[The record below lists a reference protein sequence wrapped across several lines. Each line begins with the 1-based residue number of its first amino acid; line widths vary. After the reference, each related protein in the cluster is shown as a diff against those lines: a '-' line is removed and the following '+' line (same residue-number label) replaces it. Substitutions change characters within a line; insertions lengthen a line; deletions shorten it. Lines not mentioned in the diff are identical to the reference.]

1 MEKDLPTKQNDSV
14 LDNLTDIFGSLSDVE
29 TGKLLNY
36 EIVKEIP
43 IISNVISI
51 CKAVNGIRER
61 SYIKKLEQFIQAVN
75 NGIATNKQIDCFK
88 AKATEDKK
96 KLDKEITYL
105 LIIIDRFL
113 DEHKPEMLA
122 KVYLAYIDKNITWNE
137 LTVMAEII
145 DRLLPGDYKMLSSNY
160 DYCTFENNESDCILR
175 LIGLGLIIK
184 DPNEEHKQT
193 LHQKFIER
201 GLATGPNDEEII
213 KNTYV
218 RTALG
223 QKIINIVEKSYN
235 NTAIT

>member
-61 SYIKKLEQFIQAVN
+61 AYIKKLARFIQAVN
-75 NGIATNKQIDCFK
+75 SGIATNKQIDYFK
-88 AKATEDKK
+88 AKVTDRKK
-96 KLDKEITYL
+96 RDNEIGYL
-105 LIIIDRFL
+105 LVIIDRFL

-122 KVYLAYIDKNITWNE
+122 KVYLAYIDKSITWNE

-160 DYCTFENNESDCILR
+160 DYCTFDNNESDCILR
-175 LIGLGLIIK
+175 LMGLGLIIK

-201 GLATGPNDEEII
+201 GLAVGPNDEEII